1 VDSHSID
8 EQGDDDADLY
18 TDTLVLK
25 DQPAG
30 STAYQVKA
38 RLFSVDPQVSP
49 TLRNVAV
56 AVSTVPAKPETLQVG
71 NPQLWNRALSLP
83 QCSQMVYP
91 DGGEVWCS
99 PTSVSMVLGY
109 WQKSQD
115 PCEPRVRSAV
125 EGVFDWL
132 YDGHGNWVFNTAYA
146 SSQNLQGFV
155 TRFTSLSQLEPWI
168 AAGVPVVFSFAWK
181 AGELTGAPLPKSDG
195 HLAVL
200 VGFDAAGNPIVND
213 PAADQNEE
221 VRRIYRRQELET
233 LWLHYSGG
241 TVYLIYPANW
251 SIPPLE

>member
-1 VDSHSID
+1 
-8 EQGDDDADLY
+8 
-18 TDTLVLK
+18 
-25 DQPAG
+25 
-30 STAYQVKA
+30 
-38 RLFSVDPQVSP
+38 
-49 TLRNVAV
+49 
-56 AVSTVPAKPETLQVG
+56 
-71 NPQLWNRALSLP
+71 
-83 QCSQMVYP
+83 
-91 DGGEVWCS
+91 
-99 PTSVSMVLGY
+99 MVLGY

-115 PCEPRVRSAV
+115 PCELRVRSAV
-125 EGVFDWL
+125 EGVFDWV

-155 TRFTSLSQLEPWI
+155 ARFTSLSQLEPWI

-233 LWLHYSGG
+233 LWLQYSGG